1 MSKSSDER
9 VTEVECI
16 LMHLQK
22 TLLDLNQVVIEQGRS
37 IDKLKREIKQLA
49 VDFRQVREANSPTR
63 TAADEIPP
71 HY

>member
-1 MSKSSDER
+1 MSKSSEDR

-22 TLLDLNQVVIEQGRS
+22 TLMDLNQVVIEQGKS

-49 VDFRQVREANSPTR
+49 VDFRQVREASSPTR